1 MNVVI
6 TGRHFEV
13 TEGIK
18 SHINEKIVK
27 LDKFYHKILEAHVI
41 LSVEKFR
48 HIAEITVIGKHIKV
62 TATET
67 TSDMYASIDM
77 AIDSLEKQLRKLH
90 DRIKEHRVKGS
101 SGRIRDIAVRS
112 LSAIKEAFRPAKESA
127 APEIVETKRV
137 AEKPMSEGEAVDEL
151 KISNSEFIVF
161 RNAGDDKIN
170 VIYKRKDGNFGLI
183 KT

>member
-1 MNVVI
+1 MNVVV
-6 TGRHFEV
+6 TGRHFDV

-18 SHINEKIVK
+18 SHINDKIVK

-48 HIAEITVIGKHIKV
+48 HVAEITVIGKQIKI

-77 AIDSLEKQLRKLH
+77 AIASLEKQLRKLH
-90 DRIKEHRVKGS
+90 DRVKEHRVRGS
-101 SGRIRDIAVRS
+101 SSRIKDIAIRS
-112 LSAIKEAFRPAKESA
+112 ISALKGVFRPEKESWG
-127 APEIVETKRV
+127 PKIVETQRV
-137 AEKPMSEGEAVDEL
+137 AEKPMSVEEAVEEL
-151 KISNSEFIVF
+151 RISNGEFIVF
-161 RNAGDDKIN
+161 RSAEENRIN
-170 VIYKRKDGNFGLI
+170 IIYKRKDGDFGLI